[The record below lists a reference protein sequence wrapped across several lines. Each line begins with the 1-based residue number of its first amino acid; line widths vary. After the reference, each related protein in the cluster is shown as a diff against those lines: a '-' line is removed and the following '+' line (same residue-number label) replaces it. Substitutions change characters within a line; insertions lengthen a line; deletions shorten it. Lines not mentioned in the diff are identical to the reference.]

1 MNKSN
6 ATFVGVV
13 SAALIS
19 AVSLYEGTRTKPYED
34 VVGVLTVCTGHTGP
48 DVVKG
53 ATYTPAQCKALLDTD
68 LKAHR
73 EGVYNCVNKPM
84 TSYQF
89 DAFTMFTYNV
99 GVRAFCTSKGVL
111 GNFNAGNTKASCDG
125 LLQWVYADG
134 KRVQGLY
141 NRRVYERKMCLGELE
156 NGK

>member
-6 ATFVGVV
+6 VTFVGVV

-19 AVSLYEGTRTKPYED
+19 AVSLYEGTRMKPYED
-34 VVGVLTVCTGHTGP
+34 VVGVLTVCTGHTGR

-53 ATYTPAQCKALLDTD
+53 SVYTQAQCDSLLQTD

-99 GVRAFCTSKGVL
+99 GVGAFCRSKGVL
-111 GNFNAGNTKASCDG
+111 GQFNAGNPKAACDG